1 MDVEVNNEWNQCES
15 GVCRDYTVYKKT
27 SIWFVAPAD
36 GGYSPMRPADENTE
50 NNMEVCTIDGN
61 THACKGPGGKA
72 DAYCHAGDIKG
83 TAESAEKAQCEAI
96 TSATSLT
103 GASKTLEIIGGEPS
117 KSYTLVG
124 WYPSAD
130 ACMNSMANDISF
142 DKWTYFAYGW
152 GNKCNSNGDCK
163 CYAFWDTTNSADGTP
178 PGEVGDVGG
187 GLVSLS
193 ASDFYFYGSCT
204 FADQSSYTDSRTCA
218 SNGAYDT
225 YRLNRNRAPCEYSLG
240 TCRQGEGCGDEKGC
254 LNSECVLFKKV
265 YDTGTKGH
273 CKVSSYGKLC
283 AGKMGEVCLENSD
296 CASNNCGF
304 IAGKKVCL
312 GDYGDPCEA
321 DSQCGQFQRCK
332 GNICCRDCTKPT
344 QQSHKVNTYSSVC
357 LALVTQVSVNP
368 VLNSYLGLV
377 VNV

>member
-1 MDVEVNNEWNQCES
+1 MWEGEPPGCDVESSLQVYTTEDNQNANGGGPVPGHYSDAWDWDFDNNGFPETRKGGEGCMTWWDGRGGFNNEWNQCES

-50 NNMEVCTIDGN
+50 NNMGKVCTIMEI
-61 THACKGPGGKA
+61 HACKGPGGKA

-163 CYAFWDTTNSADGTP
+163 CYAF
-178 PGEVGDVGG
+178 
-187 GLVSLS
+187 
-193 ASDFYFYGSCT
+193 
-204 FADQSSYTDSRTCA
+204 
-218 SNGAYDT
+218 
-225 YRLNRNRAPCEYSLG
+225 LG
-240 TCRQGEGCGDEKGC
+240 YNK
-254 LNSECVLFKKV
+254 
-265 YDTGTKGH
+265 
-273 CKVSSYGKLC
+273 
-283 AGKMGEVCLENSD
+283 
-296 CASNNCGF
+296 
-304 IAGKKVCL
+304 
-312 GDYGDPCEA
+312 
-321 DSQCGQFQRCK
+321 QC
-332 GNICCRDCTKPT
+332 
-344 QQSHKVNTYSSVC
+344 
-357 LALVTQVSVNP
+357 
-368 VLNSYLGLV
+368 
-377 VNV
+377 